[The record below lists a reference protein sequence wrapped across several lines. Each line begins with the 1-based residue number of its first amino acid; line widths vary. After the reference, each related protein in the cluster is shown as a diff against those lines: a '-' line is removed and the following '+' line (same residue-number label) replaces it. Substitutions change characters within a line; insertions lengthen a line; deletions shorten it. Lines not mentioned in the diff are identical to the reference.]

1 MRTRST
7 PCAAEGFT
15 LVELLVAVTL
25 LAMLTVVL
33 FGGLRFGTRAQDA
46 VSGRIDRSSNMTLVE
61 DFLQNVLTDARPLHT
76 GTDPSS
82 SPVEFDGEL
91 DSVSFVVTPPAYLAL
106 GGFHLLH
113 IGLETGVT
121 APRLMVSWQGLPRG
135 PAAAQPSALRPSV
148 LLDKVRAVRFAYFGE
163 ADANQPP
170 QWLDRW
176 ADRDDLP
183 QLVRVRI
190 VLADGARAPDLIV
203 APRLVEPA
211 EP

>member
-1 MRTRST
+1 MSTRPK

-25 LAMLTVVL
+25 IGLLTVIL
-33 FGGLRFGTRAQDA
+33 FNGLRIGTRAQSA
-46 VSGRIDRSSNMTLVE
+46 VSGRIDRSSNMMLVE
-61 DFLQNVLTDARPLHT
+61 DFLQNVLTGARPLRK
-76 GTDPSS
+76 GIDPSS
-82 SPVEFDGEL
+82 SPVEFDGEP

-113 IGLETGVT
+113 IGLERGVD
-121 APRLMVSWQGLPRG
+121 APRLMVSWQSLPRG
-135 PAAAQPSALRPSV
+135 PATAPPSTLKPSV
-148 LLDKVRAVRFAYFGE
+148 LLDKVQAVRFAYFGE
-163 ADANQPP
+163 ADANQIP

-176 ADRDDLP
+176 VDRDDLP

-203 APRLVEPA
+203 APRLVEPT